1 MEDVVD
7 SPHLG
12 VNGPETERVANSN
25 SPGPGLEGGGGGG
38 GGGGEKGVLGDI
50 LA

>member
-25 SPGPGLEGGGGGG
+25 SPGPGLEGGGG
-38 GGGGEKGVLGDI
+38 EKGVLGDI